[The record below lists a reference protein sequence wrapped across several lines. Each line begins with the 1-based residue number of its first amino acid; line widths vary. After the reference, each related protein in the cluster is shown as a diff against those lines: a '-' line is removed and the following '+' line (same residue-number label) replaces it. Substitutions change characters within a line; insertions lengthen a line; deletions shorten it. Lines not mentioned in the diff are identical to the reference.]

1 VLARLPTRLLEVLAP
16 QRTRPRR
23 RKPVDWR
30 RYATQVRRAE
40 RTLKRPRH
48 PFLLTI
54 AGTIVLALMGSA
66 FAQAIGVGLGKGL
79 QDLGGTLVQSIPQ
92 SQDSDLVLGET
103 EVIVSTAP
111 ILDTLPEFV
120 KTNEM
125 LFEGRVPS
133 FALKPDSS
141 ISLSVNGKLLT
152 TLAIRPDGRFGGIP
166 IALQDG
172 TNVVEAK
179 LVEGTREIAA
189 TSHTVIVDR
198 TAPELKIVRPAKGDT
213 VEGDEVIVEGS
224 TEPGADVTVNDRALR
239 PNPDGSFTERLIAA
253 PGSFA
258 LTVVAKDRAG
268 NETKTQ
274 LTVTVTEKVT
284 TTTGLALAVALDRVL
299 VKPGESVVA
308 EIHALQDGRLLADL
322 PVTLQVGVVTVGTYR
337 TDANGMVR
345 VGFKAPNHEV
355 EDLSVVVLGGG
366 TTARASLT
374 VAKPATPAPTKRP

>member
-1 VLARLPTRLLEVLAP
+1 MLARIPDRLLAALAP
-16 QRTRPRR
+16 QRARPRR

-30 RYATQVRRAE
+30 RYATHVQRAE
-40 RTLKRPRH
+40 RTLQRRRH

-54 AGTIVLALMGSA
+54 AGTVVLALMGSL
-66 FAQAIGVGLGKGL
+66 FAQAVGVGLGKGL
-79 QDLGGTLVQSIPQ
+79 EDLGGTLVQAIPK

-103 EVIVSTAP
+103 EVTVSTAP

-120 KTNEM
+120 KVNEM
-125 LFEGRVPS
+125 VFEGRVPA

-152 TLAIRPDGRFGGIP
+152 TIAIRPDGRFGGIP
-166 IALQDG
+166 LTLQDG
-172 TNVVEAK
+172 TNVIEAT
-179 LVEGTREIAA
+179 LVEGTKEIAA
-189 TSHTVIVDR
+189 TSHTVVVDR
-198 TAPELKIVRPAKGDT
+198 TAPELKIVRPSKGES

-239 PNPDGSFTERLIAA
+239 PNPDGSFTERLLAA

-258 LTVVAKDRAG
+258 VTIVAKDRAG
-268 NETKTQ
+268 NETKAQ
-274 LTVTVTEKVT
+274 LTVTVTEKT
-284 TTTGLALAVALDRVL
+284 SPATGLTLAVSLDRAL
-299 VKPGESVVA
+299 VKPGESAVA

-322 PVTLQVGVVTVGTYR
+322 PVTVQVGVVTVGTYR
-337 TDANGMVR
+337 TDANGTVR
-345 VGFKAPNHEV
+345 VGFNAPNHEV